1 MIKRYQR
8 PIMRKLWSD
17 KHKFT
22 RYLDVEKAVC
32 AAWMELGLFDSDTYE
47 KILQASFSLSRIE
60 AIEKEVRHDVIA
72 FLQAVGE
79 TLGDERKYLHY
90 GLTST
95 DVVDTA
101 HALILRDVNR
111 VIEADIDAMMDVLKE
126 KADLYQ
132 DQLTIGR
139 THGIHAEV
147 TSFGLKFVLW
157 YEDFKRLKRFFVRA
171 ARAVEVGMISGAVG
185 NYSAHSPELEQI
197 ALRRLDLPATKVSTQ
212 VLQRDRHANYVAQLA
227 LLGSQLEK
235 MAVEIRHLSKTEVG
249 EVEEAFFTG
258 QKGSSAM
265 PHKRN
270 PITSENIAGLSRVI
284 RGYMLSTYE
293 NIALWHERD
302 ISHSS
307 VERIVLTDA
316 TTLIDYMLQRFTKTL
331 EHLRV
336 NPARMKKNIDMTQ
349 GVIHA
354 ERIMHA
360 LIDHGFDR
368 LNAYEIIQKIS
379 HEALEQEMHIRKL
392 IEKDPVLSTRLSAD
406 ELDRLL
412 DLKHDVRHVE
422 AIYRRV
428 FETPDD
434 R

>member
-1 MIKRYQR
+1 
-8 PIMRKLWSD
+8 MRKLWSD
-17 KHKFT
+17 EHKFN

-32 AAWMELGLFDSDTYE
+32 WAWMKLGLFDSITYE
-47 KILQASFSLSRIE
+47 KILKASFTLQRIE
-60 AIEKEVRHDVIA
+60 AIEQEVRHDVIA
-72 FLQAVGE
+72 FLEAIGE

-111 VIEADIDAMMDVLKE
+111 VIEADIEAIMEVLKE
-126 KADLYQ
+126 KAYAYK
-132 DQLTIGR
+132 DQLSIGR
-139 THGIHAEV
+139 THGIHAEI

-157 YEDFKRLKRFFVRA
+157 YEDFRRLKSFFTRA
-171 ARAVEVGMISGAVG
+171 ARGVEVGMISGAVG
-185 NYSAHSPELEQI
+185 NYSAHSPELEKL

-235 MAVEIRHLSKTEVG
+235 MAIEIRHLSKTEVG
-249 EVEEAFFTG
+249 EVEEAFSKG

-270 PITSENIAGLSRVI
+270 PISSENISGLSRVI

-307 VERIVLTDA
+307 VERIVLSDA
-316 TTLIDYMLQRFTKTL
+316 TTLIDYMLKRFTETL
-331 EHLRV
+331 KHLV
-336 NPARMKKNIDMTQ
+336 INAVRMNKNIELTH

-354 ERIMHA
+354 ERILHA
-360 LIDHGFDR
+360 LIDDGFDR
-368 LNAYEIIQKIS
+368 AKAYAIIQKIS
-379 HEALEQEMHIRKL
+379 HDALEQEIHIRKL
-392 IEKDPVLSTRLSAD
+392 IEQDPVLSTRLSTR
-406 ELDRLL
+406 ELDRLF
-412 DLKHDVRHVE
+412 DPKHDVRHVQ
-422 AIYRRV
+422 AIYERV
-428 FETPDD
+428 FEASDD
-434 R
+434 A

>member
-1 MIKRYQR
+1 
-8 PIMRKLWSD
+8 MRKLWSD
-17 KHKFT
+17 EHKFN

-32 AAWMELGLFDSDTYE
+32 RAWMELGLFDSHTYE
-47 KILQASFSLSRIE
+47 KILKASFTLARIE
-60 AIEKEVRHDVIA
+60 AIEQEVRHDVIA
-72 FLQAVGE
+72 FLEAVGE

-111 VIEADIDAMMDVLKE
+111 VIEADIEAIMDILKE
-126 KADLYQ
+126 KAYAYK
-132 DQLTIGR
+132 DQLSIGR
-139 THGIHAEV
+139 THGIHAEI

-157 YEDFKRLKRFFVRA
+157 YEDFRRLKSFFTQA
-171 ARAVEVGMISGAVG
+171 ARGVEVGMISGAVG
-185 NYSAHSPELEQI
+185 NYSAHSPELEKL

-235 MAVEIRHLSKTEVG
+235 MAIEIRHLSKTEVG
-249 EVEEAFFTG
+249 EVEEAFSKG

-270 PITSENIAGLSRVI
+270 PISSENISGLSRVI

-316 TTLIDYMLQRFTKTL
+316 TTLIDYMLNRFTETL
-331 EHLRV
+331 KHLDI
-336 NPARMKKNIDMTQ
+336 NAARMNKNIELTR

-354 ERIMHA
+354 ERILHA
-360 LIDHGFDR
+360 LIDDGFDR
-368 LNAYEIIQKIS
+368 VKAYAIIQKIS
-379 HEALEQEMHIRKL
+379 HDALEQEIHIRKL
-392 IEKDPVLSTRLSAD
+392 IEQDPVLSTRLSSL
-406 ELDRLL
+406 ELDRLF
-412 DLKHDVRHVE
+412 DPKHDVRHVQ
-422 AIYRRV
+422 AIYERV
-428 FETPDD
+428 FEASDD
-434 R
+434 A